1 VLRANHAI
9 KPQPDHQYASGK
21 SMKKIEYIIA
31 PEHEYIEL
39 NHLLKHAGFADSG
52 GTGGALVTTGVV
64 KVDGQVELRK
74 RNKIRAGQ
82 VVTIENTE
90 IHVKKTA

>member
-1 VLRANHAI
+1 
-9 KPQPDHQYASGK
+9 
-21 SMKKIEYIIA
+21 MKKVEYQISA
-31 PEHEYIEL
+31 EHEFIEL

-52 GTGGALVTTGVV
+52 GTGGALVSTGVV

-82 VVTIENTE
+82 VVTIEDTE
-90 IHVKKTA
+90 IHVKKTV